1 MRQFGLIGKSLS
13 HSFSKIYFEEKFRR
27 EHIDTSYSLFELADI
42 TEITDFLQQ
51 HPDLAGFNVTIPY
64 KQQII
69 PYLDELSDEAQ
80 AVGAVNTVVVQ
91 HIDNQIITKGYNT
104 DIIGFRDS
112 LQGIKVPESALILG
126 TGGAA
131 TAVKYVLEQLGCAS
145 TIVSR
150 NPERGLSY
158 SALTPEIIRQHK
170 LIVNCT
176 PVGTFPDI
184 HEKPDIL
191 YEGISGDH
199 YLYDLVYNPSE
210 TAFMKEGILHGA
222 KVQNGLKM
230 LHGQAEAAWNI
241 WQNR

>member
-27 EHIDTSYSLFELADI
+27 EHIDASYSLFELADI

-69 PYLDELSDEAQ
+69 PNLDELSDEAQ
-80 AVGAVNTVVVQ
+80 AVGAVNTVVVH

-131 TAVKYVLEQLGCAS
+131 AAVKYVLEQLGCAC
-145 TIVSR
+145 TVVSR

-184 HEKPDIL
+184 NEKPDIP